1 MNEHKAVNSDCNNV
15 ASIGKDDR
23 NTSPKTMIG
32 ARYRRRRWEQVT
44 GGGDRNRFPKTMIG
58 GRHQRWRSEH
68 IIGGNDR
75 RNLSVLE
82 LSRNPD

>member
-1 MNEHKAVNSDCNNV
+1 NSDCNNV

-23 NTSPKTMIG
+23 NTSPETMIG
-32 ARYRRRRWEQVT
+32 ARYRRRRWDHVS
-44 GGGDRNRFPKTMIG
+44 GDGDRNRLPKTMIG
-58 GRHQRWRSEH
+58 GRHRRWRSEH
-68 IIGGNDR
+68 IIIENDW